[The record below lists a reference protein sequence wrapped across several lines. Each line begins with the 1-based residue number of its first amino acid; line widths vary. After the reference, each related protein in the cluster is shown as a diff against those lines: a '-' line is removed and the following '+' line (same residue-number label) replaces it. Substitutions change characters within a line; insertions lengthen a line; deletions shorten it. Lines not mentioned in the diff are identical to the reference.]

1 MAVRKPLVMIG
12 GVVRGLPA
20 GDSISGAGEGGDGGG
35 AAYAFSL
42 PAHENLDAGNFV
54 NIFTDA
60 GAAKVR
66 KASASLARSADGFVA
81 SSFPAGSLAVIKPLG
96 EPHTHSSGLT
106 PGREYWLGESGGISE
121 FPPSANE
128 IYAVAQTVGVAVNTS
143 TIKTAEKFAKTI
155 DNATPLILI
164 DKDINVEPGVPLSRQ
179 LQVSG
184 GIPPYKLTQRNFPDW
199 LSVSPE
205 GVLQGTAPTGYASGT
220 YGIDICDARPVC
232 ITSNISVTAGR
243 KYWRL
248 LFTADGG
255 GGAVQVV
262 ELQFDGMQAVGGT
275 PFGTPVQNAD
285 AQFNM
290 EAAFNG
296 SKTDGKMWSVY
307 FFSGITNLGYLFPT
321 GKTFNSVSVT
331 VRDSFASFYPT
342 AFTVQSSYD
351 GISWIDEW
359 KVTTGA
365 WAPGQTKTFNR
376 PAQ

>member
-35 AAYAFSL
+35 AAYVFSL

-81 SSFPAGSLAVIKPLG
+81 SSFPVGSLAAIKPLG

-164 DKDINVEPGVPLSRQ
+164 DKEINVEPGVPLSRQ

-184 GIPPYKLTQRNFPDW
+184 GIPPYKLTKRNFPDW
-199 LSVSPE
+199 LSISPE
-205 GVLQGTAPTGYASGT
+205 GVLQGTAPIGYAAGT

-232 ITSNISVTAGR
+232 ITSNISVLSGR
-243 KYWRL
+243 KYWRV
-248 LFTADGG
+248 LFS
-255 GGAVQVV
+255 QVGENV
-262 ELQFDGMQAVGGT
+262 IQVAELKFDGVTPTGGT
-275 PFGTPVQNAD
+275 VFGTPVINP
-285 AQFNM
+285 
-290 EAAFNG
+290 
-296 SKTDGKMWSVY
+296 DGTFFTGAVFDGNPYTMWSVY
-307 FFSGITNLGYLFPT
+307 YQNGLAHIGYEFPVS
-321 GKTFNSVSVT
+321 KNFNSISIQ
-331 VRDSFASFYPT
+331 VRPDFTGWYPKN
-342 AFTVQSSYD
+342 FTVQSSSD
-351 GISWIDEW
+351 GINWRDEW
-359 KVTTGA
+359 TVIGA
-365 WAPGQTKTFNR
+365 AIPNGGTKIFNR

>member
-35 AAYAFSL
+35 AAYVFSL

-81 SSFPAGSLAVIKPLG
+81 SSFPVGSLVVIKPLG
-96 EPHTHSSGLT
+96 EPHTHSNGLT

-128 IYAVAQTVGVAVNTS
+128 VYAIAQTVGVAVNTS
-143 TIKTAEKFAKTI
+143 TIKTAEKLAKTI
-155 DNATPLILI
+155 DNATPLILS
-164 DKDINVEPGVPLSRQ
+164 DKDINVEPGVPLSHQ

-199 LSVSPE
+199 LSVSP
-205 GVLQGTAPTGYASGT
+205 GGLLQGTAPTGYEEGI

-232 ITSNISVTAGR
+232 ITSNISVLSGR
-243 KYWRL
+243 KYWRI
-248 LFTADGG
+248 FITASNENY
-255 GGAVQVV
+255 AAQIV
-262 ELQFDGMQAVGGT
+262 ELEFDNEQLKNGT
-275 PFGTPVQNAD
+275 PIGSPVAGENSQINLL
-285 AQFNM
+285 
-290 EAAFNG
+290 AAFNG
-296 SKTDGKMWSVY
+296 VKTDDK
-307 FFSGITNLGYLFPT
+307 FFSSIFVGGTAYLGYIFDKAKLV
-321 GKTFNSVSVT
+321 NSVSVT
-331 VRDSFASFYPT
+331 VRSGVSQYYPT

-351 GISWIDEW
+351 GISWLDEW
-359 KVTTGA
+359 EVITGT
-365 WAPGQTKTFNR
+365 WTSGQTKTFNR
-376 PAQ
+376 PSQ